1 MVYEYSGFALL
12 SVRPADETAKILEL
26 NKSNKE
32 NTTMGENEIKAIVSQ
47 VVSEMN
53 SSAEEITKMK
63 TEYEQEISQLREIIA
78 EGENC
83 KNELNAR
90 IAELESKISALNDA
104 NAALTSENESASS
117 EVNSLKEQLE
127 TVQKEKKIGEL
138 NSALGCFTEEQRGY
152 ASAEIEA
159 FKAEPLTHE
168 INSITE
174 KIHAEIGKK
183 YIESVK
189 AASEHTDDDVEDI
202 FSEINSSKSTAE
214 DDVDIF

>member
-1 MVYEYSGFALL
+1 
-12 SVRPADETAKILEL
+12 
-26 NKSNKE
+26 
-32 NTTMGENEIKAIVSQ
+32 MGENEIKAIVSQ

-83 KNELNAR
+83 KNELNER

-104 NAALTSENESASS
+104 NAALTSEKESISS

-159 FKAEPLTHE
+159 FKAQPLTHE

-202 FSEINSSKSTAE
+202 FSEINSSNSTAE